1 MKIISQTNKIHKGEI
16 REMRLEIDQEHG
28 RCEKIVQNYEELKK
42 QFNEKMDFER
52 KHFKEQKSLLE
63 SAIED
68 AKLAISG
75 NSEEFTTIQKKL
87 RQENL
92 ELSRQIAE
100 INSKPPPM
108 HVIQPDI
115 TGIKEYLQQIVKDS
129 QQAKQDTALAELKL
143 DYEMKITSNS

>member
-1 MKIISQTNKIHKGEI
+1 MKLISQINKGFKQEI
-16 REMRLEIDQEHG
+16 RTIRQEMDQE
-28 RCEKIVQNYEELKK
+28 RERFEKSFQNFEEVKKQLNEKIE
-42 QFNEKMDFER
+42 FER
-52 KHFKEQKSLLE
+52 KHFRDQKKLLE
-63 SAIED
+63 SAIDD

-75 NSEEFTTIQKKL
+75 NSEEFTNIQKKL

-115 TGIKEYLQQIVKDS
+115 TGIKEYLQEIVKES
-129 QQAKQDTALAELKL
+129 QQAKQDKAISELKL
-143 DYEMKITSNS
+143 EHEMKITSKK

>member
-1 MKIISQTNKIHKGEI
+1 MKVISQMNKIQKQEI
-16 REMRLEIDQEHG
+16 KTLRQELDEDKESF
-28 RCEKIVQNYEELKK
+28 EKLIKNYEESKTQL
-42 QFNEKMDFER
+42 NEKLEYER
-52 KHFKEQKSLLE
+52 IHFKEQKKLLE
-63 SAIED
+63 SAIDD

-75 NSEEFTTIQKKL
+75 NSVEFTNIQKKL

-115 TGIKEYLQQIVKDS
+115 TGIKEYLQQIVKES
-129 QQAKQDTALAELKL
+129 QISKQDKALSDLKL
-143 DYEMKITSNS
+143 DYEMKITSK